1 MTCPQCKQPI
11 DGIRTKEYGV
21 GWCRLDIHHACMP
34 LHVRSC
40 QACRHHNEQYLAKE
54 HPWGGK

>member
-11 DGIRTKEYGV
+11 DGMQTKTYGV
-21 GWCRLDIHHACMP
+21 GWCKIDIHLVCLP

-40 QACRHHNEQYLAKE
+40 QACRQHNEGYLSKDRS
-54 HPWGGK
+54 